1 MKASWEFYG
10 GEYTWEGFFFSFSL
24 FSLPALLLKSASLVL
39 LIFVWGEMRNDNP
52 TRFVGEGLSR
62 DLCVLGLGSGN
73 PTVFWGGGGKKE
85 MGELNFWFMGEG
97 RK

>member
-10 GEYTWEGFFFSFSL
+10 GEYTWEGFFLFSL

-52 TRFVGEGLSR
+52 IRFVGEGLSR
-62 DLCVLGLGSGN
+62 GLCVLVLGSGN
-73 PTVFWGGGGKKE
+73 PIVFWGGEKRE
-85 MGELNFWFMGEG
+85 MGEG